1 MEDIKEWP
9 RNAKIDYIIKSTY
22 HSLSAIIWCQN
33 SESNTR
39 LELIDTL
46 VNFQA
51 FCKLIDPNTVIETPS
66 DPFTPKL
73 FISIVKTTFASFCH
87 MSISPQSNT
96 ARIHYCTL
104 TGSPLVIIVN
114 PWWITINKYLIH
126 SPKHRVQIPIKA
138 GFQNQVTK

>member
-22 HSLSAIIWCQN
+22 HSLFAIIWCQN

-51 FCKLIDPNTVIETPS
+51 FCKLIVPNTVIETPS

-73 FISIVKTTFASFCH
+73 FISIVEATFASFRH
-87 MSISPQSNT
+87 MSVGFQG
-96 ARIHYCTL
+96 RITGIHCSTL
-104 TGSPLVIIVN
+104 TGSPLDDN
-114 PWWITINKYLIH
+114 LDG
-126 SPKHRVQIPIKA
+126 SQ
-138 GFQNQVTK
+138 